1 MQSTTISRACYP
13 DFVTYFVSSFA
24 RRFYSTTSSFA
35 VASLSSSLTPQ
46 LSCLGLASKSLMR
59 CGMSYSLEA
68 FASEWGTLHLA
79 YYDPTEGSFT
89 IYARLPE
96 IDPEEEEMQQAQL
109 QLQQQQQQNDGEQQQ
124 AANPPPPP
132 PQPAQ
137 APRAE
142 HPVARR
148 ASPPHVVQRQPP
160 PPPPAGAPVPRSDS
174 ARSDTAR
181 ADRLAKIQRML
192 EAEASEAETKTK
204 AVPPPAR
211 PRNDTAMDEDKPSP
225 FLVQRKPQP
234 PSKASMSRVNPWV
247 GSSHTAATSASARME
262 VDNED
267 DYSFDLTPSQEL
279 AFNEATLRD
288 LERDLAQ
295 RSASPTKRAASPQ
308 KQKRKLDTGASAPLP
323 AKRAPIQTKVINLV
337 DSGDDDDEEPPPA
350 SSSKPKPVPRHTSRV
365 PSTPVSKVRPHRK
378 ALPRERS
385 KTVEA
390 AEVIDLS
397 D

>member
-1 MQSTTISRACYP
+1 
-13 DFVTYFVSSFA
+13 
-24 RRFYSTTSSFA
+24 
-35 VASLSSSLTPQ
+35 
-46 LSCLGLASKSLMR
+46 MR
-59 CGMSYSLEA
+59 CEMSCSLEV
-68 FASEWGTLHLA
+68 FASEWGTLHFIYYALA
-79 YYDPTEGSFT
+79 EGSLT

-109 QLQQQQQQNDGEQQQ
+109 QLQQQQQNDGEQQH

-132 PQPAQ
+132 PQPAL

-142 HPVARR
+142 SPVARR
-148 ASPPHVVQRQPP
+148 ASPPRVVQRQPP
-160 PPPPAGAPVPRSDS
+160 PPRAQALIPRADS

-192 EAEASEAETKTK
+192 EAEASEAEATAKSK
-204 AVPPPAR
+204 AAPPAAGA
-211 PRNDTAMDEDKPSP
+211 RNDIAMDEDEPTP
-225 FLVQRKPQP
+225 FLVQNKQP
-234 PSKASMSRVNPWV
+234 MPAKASTSRVDSWI
-247 GSSHTAATSASARME
+247 GSRPATTSASARME
-262 VDNED
+262 IDEED
-267 DYSFDLTPSQEL
+267 DNSFDLTPSQEL
-279 AFNEATLRD
+279 AMNEAMLRD
-288 LERDLAQ
+288 LERDLAR
-295 RSASPTKRAASPQ
+295 RSASPMKRAASPQ
-308 KQKRKLDTGASAPLP
+308 KRKRKLDTAASASLP
-323 AKRAPIQTKVINLV
+323 AKRAPAQTQAKVINLV
-337 DSGDDDDEEPPPA
+337 DSGDEDDYEPPPA